1 MAAPA
6 PSSEHEAVYSM
17 ENVMRTIAL
26 IVTAC
31 TLSATVSRAQV
42 PDFTPQT
49 PLLAALMHNDVAEA
63 KRLLERGADPN
74 EGAFFSMPPV
84 LLAIV
89 RQDIGLV
96 RLMAAKG
103 ADLNVRDR
111 SGSTALMW
119 AAFNETGDA
128 TLVDELLKRGADP
141 TGANQ
146 AGETA
151 LVWAMRRGETP
162 AVAALRNAGGSNTA
176 AVTASVE
183 KAIALLQR
191 SSAQFHRVS
200 GCYSCHHTSLPQMA
214 IGAARAHGLH
224 VDEDAVRQQSEGTLA
239 VLASVHQEART
250 NRDRIPDPAISVS
263 YALIGLAA
271 QQYPRSEVT
280 DTMARVIA
288 AWQNENGAFSV
299 LPAVRPPIEA
309 DAFTATTLSLR
320 ALQLYGTRDD
330 DARVARAG
338 QWLRTA
344 TPRTMQERAMQ
355 LLGLAWTN
363 APVDTLRASSMALL
377 ALQQADGGWS
387 QLPALETDAYAT
399 GQALVAL
406 QAAGQSV
413 SSPEYRRG
421 VAFLLRTQ
429 FPDGSWLVRTRTFPV
444 QPPKDSGFPHGK
456 HQWIS
461 AAGTSWAALAL
472 AVSLPPRELPTDPAH
487 GLR

>member
-1 MAAPA
+1 
-6 PSSEHEAVYSM
+6 
-17 ENVMRTIAL
+17 
-26 IVTAC
+26 
-31 TLSATVSRAQV
+31 
-42 PDFTPQT
+42 
-49 PLLAALMHNDVAEA
+49 
-63 KRLLERGADPN
+63 
-74 EGAFFSMPPV
+74 
-84 LLAIV
+84 
-89 RQDIGLV
+89 
-96 RLMAAKG
+96 
-103 ADLNVRDR
+103 
-111 SGSTALMW
+111 
-119 AAFNETGDA
+119 
-128 TLVDELLKRGADP
+128 
-141 TGANQ
+141 
-146 AGETA
+146 
-151 LVWAMRRGETP
+151 
-162 AVAALRNAGGSNTA
+162 
-176 AVTASVE
+176 
-183 KAIALLQR
+183 
-191 SSAQFHRVS
+191 
-200 GCYSCHHTSLPQMA
+200 
-214 IGAARAHGLH
+214 
-224 VDEDAVRQQSEGTLA
+224 

-355 LLGLAWTN
+355 ILGLAWTN

-387 QLPALETDAYAT
+387 QLPTLETDAYAT